1 MKKEDKLF
9 IIFII
14 ILLLINIIFLICKK
28 INNDTISSN
37 AKISTDITLTML
49 SESKVT
55 QGAVVSYKVNV
66 NDNIDLEKSQ
76 FSAIVL
82 NSIDR
87 KIAEAKVIVGEDIKV
102 YIDTSE
108 LCAGFYRVKIENEKI
123 VFKDGKTVEGEILG
137 DTFSVILVEEKV

>member
-1 MKKEDKLF
+1 MKKEDKLL
-9 IIFII
+9 IVFII

-28 INNDTISSN
+28 INSDNINLNGKTSI
-37 AKISTDITLTML
+37 DITLTML
-49 SESKVT
+49 SESKLT

-76 FSAIVL
+76 FDAVIL

-87 KIAEAKVIVGEDIKV
+87 KIGEAKVIIDEDIKIYV
-102 YIDTSE
+102 DTSE
-108 LCAGFYRVKIENEKI
+108 LCAGFYKVKIENENI
-123 VFKDGKTVEGEILG
+123 VYKDGKTVEEEILG